1 MIKKEWNFYNAPY
14 NWSSTWEWSKMVD
27 LCKKIDEKYNWG
39 ISKKL
44 VGKSR
49 PGELTDNDIVDNIPD
64 NFCVLP
70 FSRLQIDPDGRAK
83 PCCKYKNGVPPDLND
98 YTKLPNKNLDELWN
112 QDEFV
117 TLRDQFMKNE
127 RPEGCKVCWEEEAS
141 GMKSLRQVVQNGGKI
156 NPRYN
161 LFVKVPSQSPDHLD
175 LKLSNLCN
183 LKCRICTPF
192 LSSQWIK
199 EHKDLN
205 LADEN
210 VIKIYTDNS
219 REKLFEDT
227 YNEEILKQW
236 APNITDIEFYGGE
249 PLMQQEHS
257 KVLELIT
264 THGTPERLR
273 LFYNSNTT
281 LFNAKFFEYWKKY
294 SFVTINFSVDDIGD
308 RFEYQR
314 KNAVYA
320 EVFKNLNLFVEHAE
334 QHELKYEFN
343 IYNTVGML
351 NVLYLPEFLK
361 EAEKFNLQ
369 VWLNLVHYPDHF
381 NIKNLPKEVK
391 EIIKQ
396 KLETIDYSNIKFNN
410 DSISVKDIINFMMMN
425 EADPS
430 MIKKF
435 YEVVRLHDGYR
446 KESFEHTFLELHELL
461 TTYEI

>member
-1 MIKKEWNFYNAPY
+1 MIKKEWKFNNKS
-14 NWSSTWEWSKMVD
+14 WSSRSWDWDTMVA
-27 LCKKIDEKYNWG
+27 LCQKIDEVYNWG
-39 ISKKL
+39 ISNKLLGKK
-44 VGKSR
+44 G
-49 PGELTDNDIVDNIPD
+49 PGELKDEDIVDNIPK
-64 NFCVLP
+64 NFCILP
-70 FSRLQIDPDGRAK
+70 FARLQIDPDGRAK

-141 GMKSLRQVVQNGGKI
+141 GMKSLRQIVQNGAKI

-161 LFVKVPSQSPDHLD
+161 VFVKIPSQSPDHLD

-205 LADEN
+205 LADDN
-210 VIKIYTDNS
+210 VIKIYTNNS
-219 REKLFEDT
+219 REKLFEDS
-227 YNEEILKQW
+227 YNEELLKQW

-249 PLMQQEHS
+249 PLLQQEHS

-264 THGTPERLR
+264 TYGNSESLR
-273 LFYNSNTT
+273 FFYNSNSTQ
-281 LFNAKFFEYWKKY
+281 FNASFFKYWEKCQ
-294 SFVTINFSVDDIGD
+294 FITINFSVDDIGE

-314 KNAVYA
+314 KNAVYD
-320 EVFKNLNLFVEHAE
+320 EVFKNLKLFVEHAE
-334 QHELKYEFN
+334 QHKLKYEFN

-396 KLETIDYSNIKFNN
+396 KLETIDYSNIKLNK

-425 EADPS
+425 EADPY
-430 MIKKF
+430 MVNKF

-446 KESFEHTFLELHELL
+446 KESFDQTFPELHELL
-461 TTYEI
+461 KKYEI